1 MLNPE
6 THYEYYFKNASI
18 YYCEKHDCLRV
29 VNDHEDSVM
38 MNGITQE
45 NIDEFIE
52 FYNKY
57 VKKVPDPTY
66 IKVVEDA
73 N

>member
-18 YYCEKHDCLRV
+18 YYCEEHDCLRV

-57 VKKVPDPTY
+57 VKKVPEL
-66 IKVVEDA
+66 KVVE
-73 N
+73 NES